1 MIVDDVVHPLR
12 FEGSIA
18 KYLSGGR
25 WLKVDDLL
33 AERGLPSM
41 SDRCGIASYGANRNP
56 GTLAIKMDHY
66 DYRSPGEGLVV
77 PVLKGGVAG
86 AEAVAAGLSTQGYF
100 FADLAIG
107 DRAIAADRLEIRVV
121 LADPDQVRVLHA
133 SEGVARVPGYHPVVL
148 PEVVIEGLAHP
159 ITPLA
164 YVTAAPWLIPRG
176 FSAPAGFAMIPAV
189 GRKVRSLGQVQ
200 LWDLVLGGWD
210 LEGTV
215 ADLTGIAPGPEQGAE
230 LMMFLNRQW
239 WNRHENGGLLDEAAR
254 RIISKV
260 EELIRGFGR
269 PQRTLDFLTERG
281 CVLSLEE
288 AYSAGSRY
296 GIGAP

>member
-1 MIVDDVVHPLR
+1 MV
-12 FEGSIA
+12 A
-18 KYLSGGR
+18 MYLSGGGD

-33 AERGLPSM
+33 AERGLASM

-56 GTLAIKMDHY
+56 GTLVIKMDHY
-66 DYRSPGEGLVV
+66 EYRSPGDGLVA
-77 PVLKGGVAG
+77 PVLKGGIAG
-86 AEAVAAGLSTQGYF
+86 AEAVAAGLSTQGFF

-148 PEVVIEGLAHP
+148 PEVAVEGLADP

-164 YVTAAPWLIPRG
+164 YVTAAPWLIPHG
-176 FSAPAGFAMIPAV
+176 LSVPAAFAMIPAT
-189 GRKVRSLGQVQ
+189 GRRVRSFEQAQ
-200 LWDLVLGGWD
+200 IWDLVLDGWGD
-210 LEGTV
+210 LQGTV
-215 ADLTGIAPGPEQGAE
+215 TGLTNIAPGPGQGAE
-230 LMMFLNRQW
+230 LMRFLNRRW
-239 WNRHENGGLLDEAAR
+239 WDRHENGGLLDEAAR
-254 RIISKV
+254 QIISEV
-260 EELIRGFGR
+260 EELIEGSGR
-269 PQRTLDFLTERG
+269 PQRTLDFLSERG